1 MRAISLWFPLADVPA
16 RLTCSYFL
24 PHRRPL
30 PRRSCQGTGHHMLS
44 FAGTG
49 AFATMPEVRQ
59 LPTRGE
65 GPHARGLRT
74 ALARLWLPSHHRHA
88 NVTYF

>member
-1 MRAISLWFPLADVPA
+1 
-16 RLTCSYFL
+16 
-24 PHRRPL
+24 
-30 PRRSCQGTGHHMLS
+30 MLS